1 MFAPIEKPY
10 GSWKSPITTDLIVSE
25 TIGLGQVALTEE
37 AVYWVEM
44 RPTEGGRHVI
54 VCRTA
59 DGEIRDINPAP
70 YNARTRVHEYG
81 GGAFL
86 VAGDTVFF
94 ANFEDQRIYRQQ
106 PGEAIQPITPSG
118 NYRYADAIFERARNR
133 LICVREEH
141 ADSTQEVINTLVSVP
156 TEGNGPIS
164 VLASGA
170 DFYSSPRLSPAGDCL
185 AWLTWNHPNMPWD
198 RTELWVA
205 RIKAK
210 GELGPAERVAGAIE
224 EAILQPEWSPEGSL
238 YFISDRTGW
247 WNLYRWHKG
256 QVEAVTQLQAEFGAP
271 PWVFGLS
278 TYAFEAAGSLICTYC
293 RDGVSRLA
301 RLNVATGALEE
312 FNLPYT
318 AIGALQSKTGR
329 MAAIAASPEEFPAVI
344 QMNLATTD
352 VEVLQRASALS
363 LDPAFLSV
371 GEALQFPTAG
381 GATAHAFFYPP
392 KSKDYTGLPNEKP
405 PLLVMSHGGPTAAT
419 DNTLNLK
426 IQYWT
431 SRGIAV
437 LDVNYRGSSGYGR
450 DYRQQLEGQWGVAD
464 VDDCVYG
471 ALYLVE
477 QGAVDPQ
484 RLAIRGGSAGGFT
497 TLAALTFRD
506 VFKAGAS
513 HYGVSDLEALAK
525 ETHKFESRYLER
537 LVGPYPQ
544 RSDLYVKR
552 SPIHAVDRLSCPVIF
567 FQGLEDK
574 IVPPEQAEHMV
585 AALRRKGVPVAYVPF
600 AGEQHGF
607 RRAENIKRA
616 LDAELYFYS
625 RIFGFDLAD
634 PITPVPIENLE

>member
-1 MFAPIEKPY
+1 MLAPIEKPY
-10 GSWKSPITTDLIVSE
+10 GSWKSPITPDLIVSE
-25 TIGLGQVALTEE
+25 LIGLGQVALSED
-37 AVYWVEM
+37 ALYWVEM
-44 RPTEGGRHVI
+44 RPTEGGRQVI
-54 VCRTA
+54 VRRTA
-59 DGEIRDINPAP
+59 DGETRDINPPP

-94 ANFEDQRIYRQQ
+94 SNFEDQRIYRQ
-106 PGEAIQPITPSG
+106 PLGTPPQPITPSG
-118 NYRYADAIFERARNR
+118 NYRYADAVFDRGRNR

-141 ADSTQEVINTLVSVP
+141 TDPAREAINTLVGLP
-156 TEGNGPIS
+156 LEDNGSAS

-170 DFYSSPRLSPAGDCL
+170 DFYSSPRLSPTGDYL

-205 RIKAK
+205 RIGAK
-210 GELGPAERVAGAIE
+210 GELGPAEQVAGRVE
-224 EAILQPEWSPEGSL
+224 ESILQPKWSPEGIL
-238 YFISDRTGW
+238 YFISDRSGW

-278 TYAFEAAGSLICTYC
+278 TYTFEAPERIICTYC
-293 RDGVSRLA
+293 RDGASHLA
-301 RLNVATGALEE
+301 HLNVATGALEE
-312 FNLPYT
+312 FKVPYT
-318 AIGALQSKTGR
+318 AIGSLQSQTGR
-329 MAAIAASPEEFPAVI
+329 LVAIAASPEEFPAVI
-344 QMNLATTD
+344 QMDLATGD
-352 VEVLQRASALS
+352 LEVLQRGSALS
-363 LDPAFLSV
+363 LDADSLSV
-371 GEALQFPTAG
+371 AEAVQFPTAG
-381 GATAHAFFYPP
+381 GAVAHAFFYPP
-392 KSKDYTGLPNEKP
+392 KNKDYTGLPNERP

-419 DNTLNLK
+419 DNTLSLK

-450 DYRQQLEGQWGVAD
+450 NYRQQLEGQWGVAD
-464 VDDCVYG
+464 VDDCIHG

-477 QGAVDPQ
+477 RGEVDPE

-544 RSDLYVKR
+544 RTDLYVAR

-567 FQGLEDK
+567 FQGLEDE
-574 IVPPEQAEHMV
+574 IVPPDQAEQMV
-585 AALRRKGVPVAYVPF
+585 SALRRKGVPVAYVPF
-600 AGEQHGF
+600 EGEQHGF
-607 RRAENIKRA
+607 RRAENIKRT
-616 LDAELYFYS
+616 LEAELYFYS
-625 RIFGFDLAD
+625 RVFSFDLAD
-634 PITPVPIENLE
+634 SVVPVPIENL